1 MAGKEPEKEQKGPYT
16 HYTFHLRKSG
26 MAYRWRHPGSRN
38 PHTSW
43 EKQRGDEPVK
53 GQLMKMSQSTPGDS
67 GVQGRYRE
75 VLTRRGMR
83 NAE

>member
-1 MAGKEPEKEQKGPYT
+1 LYPGAQCSLQRVAGKEPEKEQKGPYT

-43 EKQRGDEPVK
+43 EK
-53 GQLMKMSQSTPGDS
+53 T
-67 GVQGRYRE
+67 
-75 VLTRRGMR
+75 TR
-83 NAE
+83 